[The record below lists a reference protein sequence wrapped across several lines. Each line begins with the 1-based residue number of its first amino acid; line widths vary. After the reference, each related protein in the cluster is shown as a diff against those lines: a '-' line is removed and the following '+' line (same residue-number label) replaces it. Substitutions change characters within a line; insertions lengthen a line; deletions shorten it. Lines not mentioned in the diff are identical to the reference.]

1 MPNFFKKV
9 GAGRVRCALAVAHDA
24 GGANIL
30 KEVILAT
37 NVNWSICAAGPGA
50 NILDGTANS
59 VLFAE
64 INSCLKN
71 FDVVV
76 AATSWAS
83 DIEKEVV
90 FKASNNGVRTI
101 VLFDHWTNFR
111 DRLEYNGI
119 RLTPNH
125 IVVCD
130 EEAERIAV
138 AEFPGNHVVNI
149 ENPYIQRIKRY
160 IQKYRKPRESGRSA
174 LYVSEPIA
182 EHVSTDCPPLGYDE
196 FSCFEDFLSIAN
208 GKDLEVILRLHPS
221 EKRDKYDAVI
231 AASEIDVIVSENSTL
246 EQDLAKADLVIGCET
261 MAMSVAEQV
270 GIPTYTSL
278 NPSISKP
285 RIPSQNIKTM
295 RELANG

>member
-1 MPNFFKKV
+1 M
-9 GAGRVRCALAVAHDA
+9 RRALAVAHDA

-37 NVNWSICAAGPGA
+37 NVDWSICAAGPGA

-59 VLFAE
+59 VLFEE
-64 INSCLKN
+64 INSCLEN

-83 DIEKEVV
+83 DLEKEVV

-125 IVVCD
+125 IVVCVD

-138 AEFPGNHVVNI
+138 AEFPGNHVVKI

-160 IQKYRKPRESGRSA
+160 IQKYRKPRNSGRSA
-174 LYVSEPIA
+174 LYVSSQLQNMYLLVVHPWDMMSSAVLRI
-182 EHVSTDCPPLGYDE
+182 S
-196 FSCFEDFLSIAN
+196 SIAN
-208 GKDLEVILRLHPS
+208 GKDLESYCVFIRPR
-221 EKRDKYDAVI
+221 K
-231 AASEIDVIVSENSTL
+231 EINTMPLSQHLKSML
-246 EQDLAKADLVIGCET
+246 SLAKTAH
-261 MAMSVAEQV
+261 
-270 GIPTYTSL
+270 
-278 NPSISKP
+278 
-285 RIPSQNIKTM
+285 
-295 RELANG
+295 